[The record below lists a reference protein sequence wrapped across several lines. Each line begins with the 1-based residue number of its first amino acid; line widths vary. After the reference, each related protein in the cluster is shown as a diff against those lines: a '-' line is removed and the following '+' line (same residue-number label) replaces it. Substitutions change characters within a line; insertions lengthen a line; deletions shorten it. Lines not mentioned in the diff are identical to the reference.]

1 MTRSHLDQIMICMTS
16 LSHYNHT
23 SNQPYMYVS
32 KCNLVSVHLV
42 LVELIISEWSE
53 NLSCM
58 TDFWWTDDEIKL
70 LLNVIHEYKI
80 LICLE
85 SADMESLAKWMTIN

>member
-1 MTRSHLDQIMICMTS
+1 MTQSHLNQRMICMTS

-23 SNQPYMYVS
+23 SNQPYIS

-42 LVELIISEWSE
+42 LVELIISGGSE
-53 NLSCM
+53 NLNSM
-58 TDFWWTDDEIKL
+58 TDFWLTDYEIKL

-80 LICLE
+80 LIYLE
-85 SADMESLAKWMTIN
+85 SADWESLAKCMTVN